1 MTSYFMT
8 HFHQLAIV
16 IYNNRDL
23 IENAEMVSISKI
35 VYFGNKPAWPELRV
49 FLGCSLIKRKQREVV
64 WIDMNLNGPRVGI
77 VPTNTPNGL
86 VLLNYSVGPI
96 NMSRRDG
103 KYAILSILTRFRVMS
118 FAFCIN
124 IGGHYCISSL
134 ANDFRW

>member
-16 IYNNRDL
+16 NRDL

-35 VYFGNKPAWPELRV
+35 VYFGNKPAWPEFRV
-49 FLGCSLIKRKQREVV
+49 FAYKTKTAWSGLN
-64 WIDMNLNGPRVGI
+64 WIDMNGPRVGI

-96 NMSRRDG
+96 NMSGRDG

-124 IGGHYCISSL
+124 IGGHLRSLLYFLSSQWFPMVI
-134 ANDFRW
+134 N